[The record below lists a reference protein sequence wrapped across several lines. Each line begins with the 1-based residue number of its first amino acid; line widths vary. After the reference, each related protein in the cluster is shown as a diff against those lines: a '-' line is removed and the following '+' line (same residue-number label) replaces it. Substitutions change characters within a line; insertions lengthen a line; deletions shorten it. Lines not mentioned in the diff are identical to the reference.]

1 MSTALSTQHQDRL
14 QAVSD
19 AFAEWRR
26 SRQKRTP
33 IPEELWH
40 AATAL
45 SPVYS
50 TLQISRALRLDYAKL
65 KRRIDESASR
75 KTPSGFI
82 ELEAESLFA
91 AACCCSI
98 QLRSPEGFQME
109 IRAEA
114 ASPSELV
121 PLISVFFGKS
131 R

>member
-1 MSTALSTQHQDRL
+1 MSTEFSTQHQDRL

-19 AFAEWRR
+19 AFAEWRG
-26 SRQKRTP
+26 SRQKRSP
-33 IPEELWH
+33 IPKELWD

-45 SPVYS
+45 SPLYS

-75 KTPSGFI
+75 EEPSGFI
-82 ELEAESLFA
+82 ELKAESLFA
-91 AACCCSI
+91 AARCSI
-98 QLRSPEGFQME
+98 QLQSPEGFQME

-114 ASPSELV
+114 ASPSEFV
-121 PLISVFFGKS
+121 PLITAFLGKS